1 MQRKVNPRRHLL
13 RAVRA
18 TQSACMKPVV
28 VHRPELQAFV
38 MAAVPDSGEAGPTTR
53 AVCAYRRQG
62 DTLVLHHTEV
72 PLPLQGQGLAAVLVR
87 AALDWARAERL
98 QVRPVCSYV
107 AAYMRRHP
115 DTFDLLKPP
124 G

>member
-1 MQRKVNPRRHLL
+1 ME
-13 RAVRA
+13 
-18 TQSACMKPVV
+18 PVV
-28 VHRPELQAFV
+28 VHRPEMQAFV
-38 MAAVPDSGEAGPTTR
+38 TTAAATT

-72 PLPLQGQGLAAVLVR
+72 PPALQGQGIAAVLVK

-115 DTFDLLKPP
+115 ETLDLLNPP